1 MVSPRV
7 RESKTVLDS
16 GFHVVDS
23 GFVRVSIV
31 GFRFFYLN
39 SGFQNPGFRIP
50 MFYRIPDST
59 SKNFPDFGRYR
70 ETGNKNVRLAT
81 MLQNELNS
89 DVGRFTTRV
98 QTCKQPDLLQ
108 DRFYNAQHR
117 YSSRL
122 QQCCKTSC
130 TFFVARFSVPLRY
143 SSFLLT
149 KKIKI

>member
-1 MVSPRV
+1 MSV
-7 RESKTVLDS
+7 EL
-16 GFHVVDS
+16 GFWIPVVIGIPD
-23 GFVRVSIV
+23 
-31 GFRFFYLN
+31 FFYLN

-50 MFYRIPDST
+50 IFFRIPDSGFHKQKFSRFRKVPT
-59 SKNFPDFGRYR
+59 IGQQKRA
-70 ETGNKNVRLAT
+70 TCLAT

-143 SSFLLT
+143 PSFLLT
-149 KKIKI
+149 KKV